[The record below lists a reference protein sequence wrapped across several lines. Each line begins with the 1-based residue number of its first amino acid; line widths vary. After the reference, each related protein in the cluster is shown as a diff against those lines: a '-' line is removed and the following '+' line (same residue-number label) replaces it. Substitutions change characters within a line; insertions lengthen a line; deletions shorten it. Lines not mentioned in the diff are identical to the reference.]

1 MDRCCDNKAVGMTR
15 RMEQQGQV
23 LYAVFAANA
32 AMFLVEFISGWLARS
47 TALLGDSLDMLGDA
61 CVYGLALYTLRRSP
75 RSQASASFIKGVVM
89 LAFGFTVMAEAVHKT
104 FWGTPVPS
112 VALMGG
118 IGLLA
123 LAANALCFLLL
134 YSHRDDNL
142 NMRSTWICSRND
154 VIANLSV
161 IVAAAT
167 VAWTGSFWPDLLV
180 GVAIAA
186 LFIGSARR
194 ILIESAHARRLD

>member
-1 MDRCCDNKAVGMTR
+1 MDRCCEDTGTEMAR
-15 RMEQQGQV
+15 RIGRQGRV

-32 AMFLVEFISGWLARS
+32 AMFLVEFTSGWLARS

-61 CVYGLALYTLRRSP
+61 TVYGLTIYTLRRSL
-75 RSQASASFIKGVVM
+75 RSQAGASLLKGLIM
-89 LAFGFTVMAEAVHKT
+89 IAFGFAVVAEAVHKT
-104 FWGTPVPS
+104 FWGAPVPS
-112 VALMGG
+112 VVVMGG

-123 LAANALCFLLL
+123 LAANTFCFLLL
-134 YSHRDDNL
+134 YSYRDDNL

-161 IVAAAT
+161 IGAAAV

-186 LFIGSARR
+186 LFIGSARK
-194 ILIESAHARRLD
+194 ILSESVHAWRLG

>member
-1 MDRCCDNKAVGMTR
+1 MDHCCENNGAEIAR
-15 RMEQQGQV
+15 RIGRQGRV

-32 AMFLVEFISGWLARS
+32 AMFLVEFTSGWLARS

-61 CVYGLALYTLRRSP
+61 SVYGLTIYTLRRSL
-75 RSQASASFIKGVVM
+75 RSQASASLLKGVVM
-89 LAFGFTVMAEAVHKT
+89 MAFGVVVVAEAVHKT
-104 FWGTPVPS
+104 FWGAPVPS
-112 VALMGG
+112 VAVMGG

-134 YSHRDDNL
+134 YSYRDDNL

-154 VIANLSV
+154 VIANVSV
-161 IVAAAT
+161 IGAAAV

-186 LFIGSARR
+186 LFIGSARK
-194 ILIESAHARRLD
+194 ILMESVRARRLD

>member
-1 MDRCCDNKAVGMTR
+1 MDRCCDNKAVELTR
-15 RMEQQGQV
+15 RMDRQGHV
-23 LYAVFAANA
+23 LYAVFAANS
-32 AMFLVEFISGWLARS
+32 AMFLVEFVSGWLARS

-61 CVYGLALYTLRRSP
+61 CVYGLTLYTLRRSL
-75 RSQASASFIKGVVM
+75 RSQAGASLLKGVVM
-89 LAFGFTVMAEAVHKT
+89 LVFGFTVMAEAVHKT
-104 FWGTPVPS
+104 LWGAPVPS

-154 VIANLSV
+154 VIANVSV
-161 IVAAAT
+161 IGAAAA
-167 VAWTGSFWPDLLV
+167 VAWTESYWPDLLV

-194 ILIESAHARRLD
+194 ILIESVRAIV

>member
-1 MDRCCDNKAVGMTR
+1 MDRCCENQGMEMAR
-15 RMEQQGQV
+15 RIGRQGHV

-32 AMFLVEFISGWLARS
+32 AMFVVEFASGWLARS

-61 CVYGLALYTLRRSP
+61 FVYGLTLYTLRRSL
-75 RSQASASFIKGVVM
+75 RSQAGASLLKGVIM
-89 LAFGFTVMAEAVHKT
+89 LAFGFAVMAEAVHKA
-104 FWGTPVPS
+104 FWGAPVPS
-112 VALMGG
+112 VVVMGG
-118 IGLLA
+118 VGLLA
-123 LAANALCFLLL
+123 LAANAFCFLLL

-154 VIANLSV
+154 VIANMSV
-161 IVAAAT
+161 IGAAGV

-186 LFIGSARR
+186 LFIGSARK
-194 ILIESAHARRLD
+194 ILMESVRAWRGD

>member
-1 MDRCCDNKAVGMTR
+1 MDRCCDNKAVDIAR
-15 RMEQQGQV
+15 RMEQQGHV

-32 AMFLVEFISGWLARS
+32 AMFLVEFISGWLAHS

-61 CVYGLALYTLRRSP
+61 SVYALTLYTLRRGL
-75 RSQASASFIKGVVM
+75 RAQANASLMKGVVM
-89 LAFGFTVMAEAVHKT
+89 LAFGFTVMAEAVHKN

-123 LAANALCFLLL
+123 LAANSLCFLLL
-134 YSHRDDNL
+134 YSHRGDNL

-154 VIANLSV
+154 VISNVSV
-161 IVAAAT
+161 IGAAVM
-167 VAWTGSFWPDLLV
+167 VAWTGSYWPDLLV

-186 LFIGSARR
+186 LFVGSAKR
-194 ILIESAHARRLD
+194 ILVESVHARRLD